1 MFLLALQIHEGE
13 SLYLANKW
21 DVIVF
26 SIVTAVLLLLIFRNK
41 IPTID
46 AIRQFVEIINT
57 RGGNI
62 LLLSFFSW
70 IFFRSA
76 MLFIY
81 HILALADTT
90 GPTVDKSQAVVTA
103 GLGFVTGSAF
113 GGAWGALLK
122 TMSPTVTVGENGQ
135 ENPPPKPA
143 PPVILAAPAPAHE
156 PKP

>member
-1 MFLLALQIHEGE
+1 MLAFALQVHEGE

-21 DVIVF
+21 DLIGFGGVAFI
-26 SIVTAVLLLLIFRNK
+26 LLLLIFSDR
-41 IPTID
+41 IPSINI
-46 AIRQFVEIINT
+46 IRQFVEIINT

-62 LLLSFFSW
+62 LLLAFFSW

-81 HILALADTT
+81 HILALAQVD
-90 GPTVDKSQAVVTA
+90 GNTVDKSQAVVTA

-122 TMSPTVTVGENGQ
+122 TMSPTVTVGDNGQ
-135 ENPPPKPA
+135 ENPPPPTADK
-143 PPVILAAPAPAHE
+143 
-156 PKP
+156 KQGG